1 MRGIWRRFE
10 GGVGCGCVGKGRV
23 VVDWLLIWSWGVR
36 ATGGEDGP
44 FDERAL
50 ANYDSLERLESV
62 ISQTEEK
69 NTAEEKHM
77 LITTSIQNAP
87 NEKTHE

>member
-1 MRGIWRRFE
+1 MVRLMNAPWRIMIRF
-10 GGVGCGCVGKGRV
+10 
-23 VVDWLLIWSWGVR
+23 
-36 ATGGEDGP
+36 
-44 FDERAL
+44 
-50 ANYDSLERLESV
+50 ERLESV

-77 LITTSIQNAP
+77 RITTSIQNAP